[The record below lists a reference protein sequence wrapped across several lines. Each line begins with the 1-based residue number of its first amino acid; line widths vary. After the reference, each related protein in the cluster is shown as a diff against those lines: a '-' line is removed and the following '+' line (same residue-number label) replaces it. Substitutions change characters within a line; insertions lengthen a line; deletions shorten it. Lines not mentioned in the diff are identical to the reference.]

1 MPTRKSPTDKA
12 SSRASRPA
20 RRAKPVAADEAV
32 PVASKRKPAGAAH
45 GSAVRATV
53 EEAIEEVRNGR
64 PIIVT
69 DDEDRENEGDIVIA
83 AQFCTPDMV
92 NFMATHAR
100 GLICVPLTEERA
112 DELNL
117 MPMADVNTAPLGT
130 AFTIS
135 VEAARGVTTGI
146 SAADRATTI
155 QLLAHP
161 EAQARSFTRP
171 GHVFPLRAKPG
182 GVLVRAGQTEA
193 SVDLCAMAG
202 LEPVAVVCEIIKDDG
217 TMARMPDL
225 VKFAKKHHLKILTVA
240 DLIAYRVAHERLV
253 ERVEEIQMPTRFGD
267 FRAIGYRTLVDKK
280 EHVALVMGD
289 LTTGEPALVR
299 VHDKCVTGD
308 VFGSL
313 RCDCGEQ
320 LEAAMSRIA
329 EEGRGAILYM
339 DQEGR
344 GIGLHNKLRAYKLQE
359 GGMDTVEANV
369 ALGLP
374 AESRDYGIGAQILV
388 DLGIRQMRLM
398 TNNPIKI
405 QELDTFGELRGAG
418 LDGYGLQVVERVP
431 IEVTANAHNI
441 RYLATK
447 RDKMGHYLDQPMPGL
462 EA

>member
-1 MPTRKSPTDKA
+1 MPAKKTTSTSGTSSTGTARGRTSAAKSSAAKSSAAKA
-12 SSRASRPA
+12 GTSKSGATKPAAKSSTSVP
-20 RRAKPVAADEAV
+20 AKP
-32 PVASKRKPAGAAH
+32 KRSPL
-45 GSAVRATV
+45 RATV
-53 EEAIEEVRNGR
+53 EEAVEEIRNGR
-64 PIIVT
+64 MVIVT
-69 DDEDRENEGDIVIA
+69 DDEDRENEGDIVLA

-100 GLICVPLTEERA
+100 GLICVPLPEQRA
-112 DELNL
+112 DELGL
-117 MPMADVNTAPLGT
+117 APMADHNTAPLGT
-130 AFTIS
+130 AFTVS

-155 QLLAHP
+155 QMLAHP
-161 EAQARSFTRP
+161 EAQPRSFTRP
-171 GHVFPLRAKPG
+171 GHIFPLRAKPG

-202 LEPVAVVCEIIKDDG
+202 LEPVAVVCEIMKDDG

-225 VKFAKKHHLKILTVA
+225 EKFARKHKLKILTVA
-240 DLIAYRVAHERLV
+240 DLIAYRMAHERLV
-253 ERVEEIQMPTRFGD
+253 ERVEEAQMPTKFGE
-267 FRAIGYRTLVDKK
+267 FRAIGYKTYLDKK

-289 LTTGEPALVR
+289 VTAPGPVLVR

-320 LEAAMSRIA
+320 LEAAMKRIA
-329 EEGRGAILYM
+329 EEGRGVVVYM

-359 GGMDTVEANV
+359 EGLDTVEANV

-374 AESRDYGIGAQILV
+374 AENRDYGVGAQILV
-388 DLGIRQMRLM
+388 DLGVRDMRLM

-405 QELDTFGELRGAG
+405 QELDEFGLGNWT
-418 LDGYGLQVVERVP
+418 YKQ
-431 IEVTANAHNI
+431 
-441 RYLATK
+441 
-447 RDKMGHYLDQPMPGL
+447 
-462 EA
+462 

>member
-1 MPTRKSPTDKA
+1 MAAKKTTATSPATGGT
-12 SSRASRPA
+12 
-20 RRAKPVAADEAV
+20 RAKRSTPKAATSER
-32 PVASKRKPAGAAH
+32 PKRSPL
-45 GSAVRATV
+45 RATV
-53 EEAIEEVRNGR
+53 EEAVEDIRNGR
-64 PIIVT
+64 MIIVT
-69 DDEDRENEGDIVIA
+69 DDEDRENEGDIVVA
-83 AQFCTPDMV
+83 AQFCTPDLV

-100 GLICVPLTEERA
+100 GLICVPLPEERA
-112 DELNL
+112 DELGL
-117 MPMADVNTAPLGT
+117 KPMADVNTAPLST

-155 QLLAHP
+155 QMLANP
-161 EAQARSFTRP
+161 ESQPRSFTRP

-225 VKFAKKHHLKILTVA
+225 EKFARKHSLKILTVA

-253 ERVEEIQMPTRFGD
+253 ERVEEIEMPTRFGD
-267 FRAIGYRTLVDKK
+267 FRAIGYRTLIDKK
-280 EHVALVMGD
+280 EHVALVMGEIAN
-289 LTTGEPALVR
+289 GGPVLVR

-320 LEAAMSRIA
+320 LDAAMRRVA
-329 EEGRGAILYM
+329 EEGRGVIVYM

-359 GGMDTVEANV
+359 QGLDTVEANV

-388 DLGIRQMRLM
+388 DLGVREMRLM

-405 QELDTFGELRGAG
+405 QELDEFGELRGAG
-418 LDGYGLQVVERVP
+418 LDGYGLRVAERVP
-431 IEVTANAHNI
+431 LEVTANAHNI

-447 RDKMGHYLDQPMPGL
+447 RDKMGHYLDQPMPGMGG
-462 EA
+462 